1 MTASPKWYNSTGS
14 TELTAEQ
21 TLDGL
26 AGTASTPLEVQVI
39 NNKNGVGASDLIN
52 ARLRA
57 LFRDP
62 GETEF
67 VGAIDEWAD
76 RHYLEIRIETGGW
89 NTSFAQSEWV
99 RVGADATFELPVLA
113 NDEGVKLAI
122 RLNAPVDAQAD
133 TKEFTLRIEQSFGE
147 ATSVGLSEA
156 TKQGIY
162 LELNDKRGTTLLQ
175 SGGNSV
181 ENPGGQDQNVQIQ
194 DSVWV
199 SLGNVYAELQQLLN
213 HPVAASGKVRYDL
226 AHLNSSGSLT
236 RLAGSEIDPPLTE
249 ADKPAVPYGAVGL
262 YYVSIDDA
270 GPISN
275 AKITDIRQLGGY
287 GFSSSGLT
295 VTLGPGKA
303 VIGNS
308 RITSQGEIQ
317 VVLSASSTSYIWL
330 NRAGNLDVT
339 SDLTPVG
346 NWPILLYKVTTDGSG
361 VTDTVD
367 LRSWT
372 GIRPQII
379 TFEWLG
385 EATVDFSV
393 GDYRYAQLH
402 SNFGGQIYP
411 LLPIVAAIGTQV
423 TGSGLSGSTKF
434 VVEVERSGSWVD
446 LFVSNASEPEIAY
459 DATDLRSTAAIP
471 ETYDIPANARIRAK
485 VDAVP
490 SGTVTTNPTYPTLSL
505 FIAS

>member
-1 MTASPKWYNSTGS
+1 MPPSPKWYDGTGA

-21 TLDGL
+21 SLAGL

-39 NNKNGVGASDLIN
+39 NNKNGVGASALIN

-62 GETEF
+62 GETVF
-67 VGAIDEWAD
+67 VGAVDEWAD
-76 RHYLEIRIETGGW
+76 RHYIEVRIETGGW
-89 NTSFAQSEWV
+89 NTSFSQSEWID
-99 RVGADATFELPVLA
+99 VGADATFELPELG

-122 RLNAPVDAQAD
+122 RLNAPIDSQAD
-133 TKEFTLRIEQSFGE
+133 VKEFTLRIEESFGE

-162 LELNDKRGTTLLQ
+162 LEINDKRGTELLQ
-175 SGGNSV
+175 SAGNSV
-181 ENPGGQDQNVQIQ
+181 QNPAGADQNIQIQ

-236 RLAGSEIDPPLTE
+236 RLAGTEIDPPLTE
-249 ADKPAVPYGAVGL
+249 SDKPNVPYGATGL
-262 YYVSIDDA
+262 YYVDVDDT
-270 GPISN
+270 GPLVN
-275 AKITDIRQLGGY
+275 ANITDIRQLGGY

-303 VIGNS
+303 IIGNS
-308 RITSQGEIQ
+308 RITSQGTIQ
-317 VVLSASSTSYIWL
+317 VVLSASSTTYIWL
-330 NRAGNLDVT
+330 NRAGNLDTT

-393 GDYRYAQLH
+393 GDYRYAQLQTTVMLNYILILAVRSIH
-402 SNFGGQIYP
+402 YF
-411 LLPIVAAIGTQV
+411 LLWLPSVR
-423 TGSGLSGSTKF
+423 
-434 VVEVERSGSWVD
+434 RSRGPDSRGR
-446 LFVSNASEPEIAY
+446 
-459 DATDLRSTAAIP
+459 RS
-471 ETYDIPANARIRAK
+471 
-485 VDAVP
+485 
-490 SGTVTTNPTYPTLSL
+490 SL
-505 FIAS
+505 

>member
-1 MTASPKWYNSTGS
+1 MPASPKWYNSTGS

-21 TLDGL
+21 VLAGL
-26 AGTASTPLEVQVI
+26 AGTPSTALEVQII
-39 NNKNGVGASDLIN
+39 NNKDGIGASDLTN

-62 GETEF
+62 GETVF
-67 VGAIDEWAD
+67 VGAVDEWAD
-76 RHYLEIRIETGGW
+76 RHYLETRIETGGW
-89 NTSFAQSEWV
+89 NTSFSQSEWIK
-99 RVGADATFELPVLA
+99 VGADATFELPILA

-122 RLNAPVDAQAD
+122 RLNAPIDSQAD
-133 TKEFTLRIEQSFGE
+133 VKEFTLRIEESFGE

-156 TKQGIY
+156 TKQGLY
-162 LELNDKRGTTLLQ
+162 LELNDKRGTKLLV

-181 ENPGGQDQNVQIQ
+181 ENPGGQDQDVQIQ

-199 SLGNVYAELQQLLN
+199 SLGNVFAELQQLLN
-213 HPVAASGKVRYDL
+213 HPVAASAKVRYDL
-226 AHLNSSGSLT
+226 AHLNSSGALT
-236 RLAGSEIDPPLTE
+236 RLAGSEIDPPLTPS
-249 ADKPAVPYGAVGL
+249 DKPNVPYGAVGL

-270 GPISN
+270 GPIAN
-275 AKITDIRQLGGY
+275 ANITDIRQLGGY
-287 GFSSSGLT
+287 GLTSSGLT
-295 VTLGPGKA
+295 ITLGPGKA
-303 VIGNS
+303 IIGNS
-308 RITSQGEIQ
+308 RITSQGIIQ
-317 VVLSASSTSYIWL
+317 AVLPASDTSYIWL

-346 NWPILLYKVTTDGSG
+346 NWPILLYEVTTDGSG
-361 VTDTVD
+361 VTGTVD
-367 LRSWT
+367 FRSWT
-372 GIRPQII
+372 GIRPQLI

-385 EATVDFSV
+385 EAAVDFSV

-411 LLPIVAAIGTQV
+411 ILPIVAAVGTQV
-423 TGSGLSGSTKF
+423 TGSGLSGSTKW

-446 LFVSNASEPEIAY
+446 LFVSNASEPEIAF
-459 DATDLRSTAAIP
+459 DATDLRSVAAIP

-490 SGTVTTNPTYPTLSL
+490 SGTVTTNVTYPTLSL